1 MSERPTCSFCTALSP
16 SRARGGCK
24 PVTGAD
30 LSRAQSGDLA
40 PGGGEIPAWPVDAA
54 LLVPEHLHHGLYL
67 ELALT
72 CACSQQLS
80 ATSPPDWSAVRM
92 KASYWSAPGVW
103 ASEGALGPAPHDLA
117 PAKECHPI
125 PPAPGPGC
133 LQQPLTAQVY
143 LGGHTAHSAP
153 GQIIPCHQ
161 PHLRQ
166 LEMFLT
172 PLVTLS
178 ATQKVSAVS
187 RTQASA
193 LSAIRKEL

>member
-1 MSERPTCSFCTALSP
+1 M
-16 SRARGGCK
+16 
-24 PVTGAD
+24 TGAD

-72 CACSQQLS
+72 GACSQQLS

-117 PAKECHPI
+117 PAKGCHSI

-133 LQQPLTAQVY
+133 LLQPLTAQVY

-153 GQIIPCHQ
+153 GHIIPCHQ
-161 PHLRQ
+161 PHCSPQTVGDVPHAAGHPLRHPEGVSC
-166 LEMFLT
+166 LEDPSLGS
-172 PLVTLS
+172 VRYQEGVVI
-178 ATQKVSAVS
+178 AEVRDNV
-187 RTQASA
+187 
-193 LSAIRKEL
+193 